1 MSDAPDDQV
10 EDEPSARADAAAD
23 PDAPADAPAAGE
35 PGDGSDDADLDALRA
50 EVEEKY
56 DFENFGPQ
64 DMAEM
69 SAEEWEA
76 AFDADTWITGEE
88 LLDRVE
94 ADLKRRVADRDV
106 FARVERFD
114 DLLVAY
120 SDSGYAAVYP
130 DGSVEGRGTVL
141 RDVKPTVALCSM
153 DSYDVP
159 AMPDEEVLPEP
170 QEVPE
175 SSDALGNT
183 VLQIVA
189 GVQVLAGLV
198 LIGAW
203 VLSLFGFS
211 PPGTSTRGLNLP
223 LLVVA
228 GLGLLLIGIFLFVV
242 VANARLSDKFRAEE
256 FRNRLRAIGMED
268 GERPE
273 FLAEIE
279 GIEGELP
286 ESLREA
292 GEEPESEPVGEEPD
306 SEASA
311 GEEPDSE
318 ASAGEEPDSEAS
330 AGEEPDRE
338 TSAGEKPGAD

>member
-1 MSDAPDDQV
+1 MSDAPDDPA

-23 PDAPADAPAAGE
+23 APPEGEPETEVPEGE
-35 PGDGSDDADLDALRA
+35 PGDPPESDADLDALRA

-69 SAEEWEA
+69 SAEEWDA
-76 AFDADTWITGEE
+76 AFDADTWITGER

-159 AMPDEEVLPEP
+159 EMPDEEVLPEP

-286 ESLREA
+286 ESLRE
-292 GEEPESEPVGEEPD
+292 GGEEPD
-306 SEASA
+306 RETSA
-311 GEEPDSE
+311 G
-318 ASAGEEPDSEAS
+318 G
-330 AGEEPDRE
+330 EPDRE